1 VRNLTKL
8 FIQLKHKEVQYE
20 ARDRF
25 KPLKANFLSS
35 LGGADVVPTG
45 VYSGLSS
52 PQDHEKI
59 NDNQRLIPMSTKASS
74 EDSSIEYGKRFLP
87 PLWVDV
93 QEEIERHIDEITSKM
108 LELKKLQQKRLKV
121 NFVDDDDDE
130 STIKLQKQI
139 NVLT

>member
-20 ARDRF
+20 ARDRYGTLLIQFRF

-93 QEEIERHIDEITSKM
+93 QEEIERHIDEITSKS
-108 LELKKLQQKRLKV
+108 K
-121 NFVDDDDDE
+121 
-130 STIKLQKQI
+130 
-139 NVLT
+139 